1 MRYRVGAL
9 GVLLVLASV
18 ATLQAADVVVPAA
31 SASSS
36 DWIVTIGGD
45 VRGIPRYP
53 GSNAFD
59 TAGAPY
65 FDMARPGSPE
75 KFHGPVD
82 GLGFAVFDNRVI
94 ALGPVGNIIWARDPN
109 DSSTINGLAGVGA
122 TLNIGGFVDYW
133 AVPWLRSRAEVMQ
146 GIGAG
151 HGVTGRFLM
160 DAVIPVSPAIT
171 ISGGPRVRY
180 VTSGTAS
187 PYYSVTPAEALV
199 SQLPAYHAGS
209 GWQAVGAGTQL
220 RYRLNPTW
228 ATYTFVEYEKLVG
241 PSANSPIVTGL
252 GGNAN
257 QWTFGVG
264 LTYSFAVKGLPF

>member
-9 GVLLVLASV
+9 GVLLVFASV
-18 ATLQAADVVVPAA
+18 STLQAADVVVPAA

-75 KFHGPVD
+75 KFHGPID

-146 GIGAG
+146 GIRGRPRRDRPIPHGRRDPGVAG
-151 HGVTGRFLM
+151 HHDLGRSAGALRHLRNRKPLLQRQPGRSARLPITGVSCRQRLAGAR
-160 DAVIPVSPAIT
+160 
-171 ISGGPRVRY
+171 RRH
-180 VTSGTAS
+180 
-187 PYYSVTPAEALV
+187 PAEV
-199 SQLPAYHAGS
+199 SHQPD
-209 GWQAVGAGTQL
+209 
-220 RYRLNPTW
+220 
-228 ATYTFVEYEKLVG
+228 
-241 PSANSPIVTGL
+241 L
-252 GGNAN
+252 GDLH
-257 QWTFGVG
+257 VC
-264 LTYSFAVKGLPF
+264 